1 MKNPLISKSFYFI
14 RHGESVWNTLEKF
27 AGGKVDTELTNLGRE
42 QAENARKTF
51 NALSPRPTHIIHS
64 TLSRATD
71 TAKILNADRHLPMT
85 SRHDL
90 REIDGGAWEGI
101 HNKQAI
107 ENWNKGMAPDNGES
121 MNDFALR
128 IQTAFNDILGNNDYE
143 IPFIAAHG
151 RILNAIDTL
160 YGIAPRSLQ
169 ANNCQ
174 ILEFIPSQTGQYPW
188 DVYECDL
195 VQEKVIKKVTYWS
208 QI

>member
-1 MKNPLISKSFYFI
+1 MKNPLIPKPFYFI

-27 AGGKVDTELTNLGRE
+27 AGGKVDTELTDLGRA
-42 QAENARKTF
+42 QAETARKTF
-51 NALSPRPTHIIHS
+51 EALSPRPTHIIHS
-64 TLSRATD
+64 TLCRAAD
-71 TAKILNADRHLPMT
+71 TATILNADCQLPMT
-85 SRHDL
+85 ARNDL
-90 REIDGGAWEGI
+90 REVDGGEWEGT

-107 ENWNKGMAPDNGES
+107 ENWNKGMAPANGES

-128 IQTAFNDILGNNDYE
+128 IQTAFNDILNNDAYD

-151 RILNAIDTL
+151 RILNAIDML

-169 ANNCQ
+169 AKNCQ

-195 VQEKVIKKVTYWS
+195 VQGKVKKNVTDWS